1 MELTLANVDGK
12 ARMLE
17 QEARNFIKVRE
28 RPPIESELPVE
39 WRPADDCPLLLQLQ
53 GGNFGKGGGGG
64 SEDSVALQMLELQD
78 KHTALLKEHEEV
90 QARATSLAQQLKDVV
105 SKQRQSHLVCLLVSA
120 GL

>member
-1 MELTLANVDGK
+1 MS
-12 ARMLE
+12 
-17 QEARNFIKVRE
+17 E
-28 RPPIESELPVE
+28 RSRFDSELPVD
-39 WRPADDCPLLLQLQ
+39 WRPADDCSLLVQLQ

-90 QARATSLAQQLKDVV
+90 QARAISLAQQLKDVV
-105 SKQRQSHLVCLLVSA
+105 SKQRQSHLFYLLVSA